1 MLAAMPRPLQA
12 RSVETRARLLSAAA
26 AIIAENGI
34 EGASVD
40 AIAERADRTSGSL
53 YGQFGSKDGL
63 VVALLDQSKDTVAEA
78 MLADIESATTLD
90 ERLAAL
96 WRHFAEPPA
105 AARDWVHL
113 EHELWVWAN
122 RPGNGA
128 ARSRLAARYR
138 AEFGALAGA
147 LDAWRDEGLI
157 APPGPTETV
166 ATIVVGTLLG
176 MEMAYRLDPGAVD
189 EPSVVAALRGI
200 LRAGDG
206 DDDRAVSAAGRAT
219 TGEG

>member
-1 MLAAMPRPLQA
+1 M
-12 RSVETRARLLSAAA
+12 S
-26 AIIAENGI
+26 
-34 EGASVD
+34 SVD

-78 MLADIESATTLD
+78 MLADIESATSLD

-128 ARSRLAARYR
+128 ARARLAARYR
-138 AEFGALAGA
+138 AEFAALAVA
-147 LDAWRDEGLI
+147 LEAWRDEGLI
-157 APPGPTETV
+157 APPGATETV

-206 DDDRAVSAAGRAT
+206 EDDRAVSAAGRAT